1 VVDVTGAAKYT
12 GMHALRH
19 FFASWCI
26 NRKVDGGLELPL
38 KVVQGR
44 IGHSSIEMTANVYS
58 HLFPA
63 TDTGAEMAAAEAS
76 FLAG

>member
-1 VVDVTGAAKYT
+1 
-12 GMHALRH
+12 
-19 FFASWCI
+19 
-26 NRKVDGGLELPL
+26 
-38 KVVQGR
+38 
-44 IGHSSIEMTANVYS
+44 MTANVYS